1 MNKIVIIEDEALS
14 AKRLIRLIND
24 YDDSITIL
32 GPFQTT
38 DEVKNFRVSP
48 KTQLQ
53 AYSLKHTI
61 S

>member
-38 DEVKNFRVSP
+38 CK
-48 KTQLQ
+48 
-53 AYSLKHTI
+53 
-61 S
+61 